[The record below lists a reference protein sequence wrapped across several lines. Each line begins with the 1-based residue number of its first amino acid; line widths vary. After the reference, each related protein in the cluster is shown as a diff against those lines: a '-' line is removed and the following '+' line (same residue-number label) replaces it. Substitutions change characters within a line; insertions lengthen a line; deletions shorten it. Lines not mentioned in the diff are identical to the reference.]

1 MSGQRVRCA
10 GAVWLTTLV
19 AGDAPTHSQRR
30 QAHLK
35 AEVCSRVLNVL
46 SGQTLTQRESQKL
59 FALTR
64 AGAVETTPGETT
76 PGETTPGEITRK
88 ACLEWERFCYPEQ
101 MTLEILPAI

>member
-19 AGDAPTHSQRR
+19 AGDDPTHSQRR

-46 SGQTLTQRESQKL
+46 SGQTFTQREGQKL

-64 AGAVETTPGETT
+64 AGAVETTPV
-76 PGETTPGEITRK
+76 EISRE
-88 ACLEWERFCYPEQ
+88 ACLER
-101 MTLEILPAI
+101 